1 MDLIDRGIINLL
13 CENGRRSNVDMARE
27 LNVSEG
33 TVRKRVDRLI
43 SSGALRIVGVVDPA
57 AAGYDTRAVICL
69 TVEPTQVEEASRLL
83 RDAPE
88 TVHVYWVTGEHD
100 FVIDAVFESD
110 RHLMSFLTERLS
122 SIPGI
127 VNSKTAHVLSLQKCS
142 YEWILPRP
150 SSLSVLIV
158 DDDPD
163 FVEAARLVL
172 EGEGYDVRGA
182 SSGQEALRLME
193 TLPPDVVILDI
204 MMDGVLDGWDATWRI
219 RSSPALRDT
228 PILAVS
234 SITASDY
241 LSMFPT
247 DEDNLIDH
255 FLSKPVR
262 PERLVAEVRR
272 LLGAS

>member
-1 MDLIDRGIINLL
+1 MDLIDRGIIDLL

-27 LNVSEG
+27 LSVSEG
-33 TVRKRVDRLI
+33 TVRKRVDRLV
-43 SSGALRIVGVVDPA
+43 SSGALRIIGVVDPA
-57 AAGYDTRAVICL
+57 AAGYDTRVVIFL
-69 TVEPTQVEEASRLL
+69 TVEPTHVEQACRLL
-83 RDAPE
+83 CDAPE

-100 FVIDAVFESD
+100 FVVDAVFGSD

-142 YEWILPRP
+142 YDWSLPRP
-150 SSLSVLIV
+150 SALTVLIV

-163 FVEAARLVL
+163 FVETARLVL

-182 SSGQEALRLME
+182 SSGREALQLME

-241 LSMFPT
+241 LGMFPT